1 MQVTYLDII
10 IVNLLLAWFYK
21 GIFAEPGTE
30 DEGDLHQPPMMS
42 SAKEM
47 GESR

>member
-21 GIFAEPGTE
+21 GIFAEP
-30 DEGDLHQPPMMS
+30 L
-42 SAKEM
+42 KEWNL
-47 GESR
+47 RY